1 MQETLFGQYLKRRY
15 IQTSVVIL
23 LGFISLW
30 CGVLESTA
38 LVTIV
43 GITLGVDA
51 VAEYAD
57 KKLEKV
63 QDEIRN

>member
-1 MQETLFGQYLKRRY
+1 MNESLFSQYLKRRY

-23 LGFISLW
+23 LGFASLW
-30 CGVLESTA
+30 YGVLESTA

-43 GITLGVDA
+43 GIALGVDA

-57 KKLEKV
+57 KKLEGSVK
-63 QDEIRN
+63 

>member
-1 MQETLFGQYLKRRY
+1 MEESLLRQYLKRRY
-15 IQTSVVIL
+15 IQTTGVIL

-30 CGVLESTA
+30 FKFLESTA

-43 GITLGVDA
+43 GIALGVDA

-57 KKLEKV
+57 NKLTKGV
-63 QDEIRN
+63 P

>member
-1 MQETLFGQYLKRRY
+1 MEESLFKQYLKRRY

-30 CGVLESTA
+30 YKLLESTA

-43 GITLGVDA
+43 GIALGVDA
-51 VAEYAD
+51 VAEHMD
-57 KKLEKV
+57 KKLEVGVK
-63 QDEIRN
+63 